1 MTIGHKIYGSGTEGV
16 IVLHGWFSDHT
27 VFDPMMPWLD
37 TEACTYAFMDCRGY
51 GLSKEQG
58 GTYAMDE
65 FGGDAIALADH
76 LGWSEFHVVGH
87 SMGGMAAQWLA
98 AYTRERV
105 KSVVGVTPVPA
116 CGVPMEGDMLAL
128 FSGAAEND
136 ENRRQI
142 LSLTTGGRL
151 GPIWEQ
157 KTTDLSVAVSTRK
170 AFGDYFVSW
179 TQTDFSHRMQGLQM
193 PIKVIVGENDPAITP
208 DAMKGTVLSWCPN
221 AELEVMTNAGHY
233 PSQETP
239 VRLANVIQSF
249 ISANS

>member
-1 MTIGHKIYGSGTEGV
+1 MTIGHKIFGGGPEGV

-37 TEACTYAFMDCRGY
+37 TDACTYAFMDCRGY
-51 GLSKEQG
+51 GLSKDQD
-58 GTYAMDE
+58 GTHSMDE
-65 FGGDAIALADH
+65 FGGDALALADH
-76 LGWSEFHVVGH
+76 LGWSKFHVVGH
-87 SMGGMAAQWLA
+87 SMGGMAAQWVA
-98 AYTRERV
+98 ANAPDRV
-105 KSVVGVTPVPA
+105 KSVVGITPVPA

-142 LSLTTGGRL
+142 LSLTTGDRL
-151 GPIWEQ
+151 GPIWER
-157 KTTDLSVAVSTRK
+157 KAVELSVAVSTRK
-170 AFGDYFVSW
+170 AFGDYFVAW
-179 TQTDFSHRMQGLQM
+179 TQSNFADRMEGLKT

-208 DAMKGTVLSWCPN
+208 DAMKGTILAWCPN

-239 VRLANVIQSF
+239 VRLANVVQSF
-249 ISANS
+249 VSANA